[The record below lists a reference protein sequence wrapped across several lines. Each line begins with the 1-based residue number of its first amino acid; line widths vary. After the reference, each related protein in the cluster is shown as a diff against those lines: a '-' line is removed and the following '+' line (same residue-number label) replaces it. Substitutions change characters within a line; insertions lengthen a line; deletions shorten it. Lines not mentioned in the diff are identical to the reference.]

1 MIRLEKVSYS
11 YPDGTPALE
20 NINLAIKKG
29 EFVAIIGKNGSGKS
43 TLALHLNG
51 LLKPQKGKVIIRG
64 MDTRDISNL
73 PGIRKLVGIVF
84 QNPET
89 QFVGRTVEEDLA
101 FGPENLCLPPVEIRK
116 CVDMALAETGFEKYR
131 YRSPKTLSGGQG
143 QFVALA
149 GILAMRPEC
158 LVFDEVT
165 SMLDPDSGTDVLERI
180 RKLQRKGKT
189 VVYITHNLEELHAA
203 DRIIVM
209 DKGRIVLEGDPE
221 SVFADPSLQSLGLT
235 LPSLIEL
242 AARLKTCGVAI
253 PWEKTSS
260 PHSFAEEICQ
270 LFLKT

>member
-1 MIRLEKVSYS
+1 MIRFEKVSYS

-64 MDTRDISNL
+64 MDTRDISKL

-101 FGPENLCLPPVEIRK
+101 FGPENLCLSPVEIRK

-165 SMLDPDSGTDVLERI
+165 SMLDPDSGTAVLERI

-221 SVFADPSLQSLGLT
+221 SVFADPFLQSLGLT
-235 LPSLIEL
+235 LSSLIEL

>member
-1 MIRLEKVSYS
+1 MIRFEKVSYS
-11 YPDGTPALE
+11 YPDGIPALE

-64 MDTRDISNL
+64 MDTRDISKL

-101 FGPENLCLPPVEIRK
+101 FGPENLCLSPVEIRK

-158 LVFDEVT
+158 LVFDEIT
-165 SMLDPDSGTDVLERI
+165 SMLDPDSGTAVLECI

-189 VVYITHNLEELHAA
+189 VVYITHNLKELHAA

-221 SVFADPSLQSLGLT
+221 SVFADPFLQSLGLT
-235 LPSLIEL
+235 LSSLIEL

-253 PWEKTSS
+253 PWEKTLS

>member
-20 NINLAIKKG
+20 NVNLAIKKG
-29 EFVAIIGKNGSGKS
+29 EFVGIIGKNGSGKS

-51 LLKPQKGKVIIRG
+51 LLKPQKGRVMIRG
-64 MDTRDISNL
+64 MDTRDPSKL
-73 PGIRKLVGIVF
+73 PGIRKFVGIVF

-116 CVDMALAETGFEKYR
+116 CVDMALAETGLEKYR

-143 QFVALA
+143 QCVALA

-158 LVFDEVT
+158 LIFDEVT
-165 SMLDPDSGTDVLERI
+165 SMLDPDSGTAVLKRI
-180 RKLQRKGKT
+180 KKLHRKGKT
-189 VVYITHNLEELHAA
+189 IVYITHNLEELHAA

-209 DKGRIVLEGDPE
+209 EKGRIMLEGDPE
-221 SVFADPSLQSLGLT
+221 SVFSDSSLQNLGLR
-235 LPSLIEL
+235 P
-242 AARLKTCGVAI
+242 AF
-253 PWEKTSS
+253 PY
-260 PHSFAEEICQ
+260 
-270 LFLKT
+270 